1 MDPGIAAL
9 LAPDIPPDW
18 LDPPDLATAR
28 AAQVALAERVV
39 QRDALPPVRLLGGVD
54 ISNNRFDPEGRIYAA
69 VVVLEWPGLRV
80 VAQAGAEARA
90 TMPYIPGFLG
100 FREVPA
106 LLAAWAKL
114 EVKPDL
120 VLVDGHGIAH
130 PRGFGIAAHL
140 GVLLDI
146 PSIGV
151 AKSPLVGRPEAE
163 LGEAPGAMQPL
174 VWKGQ
179 RLGTVLRS
187 KRRSNPLWISVGN
200 RVSLETAVDWVRR
213 CDTGYRLP
221 EPTRQAHLA
230 ANAVRRAGMVSGM
243 AEPGS
248 PE

>member
-1 MDPGIAAL
+1 MDLAAPG
-9 LAPDIPPDW
+9 IPPDW

-28 AAQVALAERVV
+28 AAQVALAARVV
-39 QRDALPPVRLLGGVD
+39 REDALPPVRRIGGVD
-54 ISNNRFDPEGRIYAA
+54 ISNTHFDPEGRIYAA

-80 VAQAGAEARA
+80 VETAGAELRA
-90 TMPYIPGFLG
+90 AMPYIPGFLG

-106 LLAAWAKL
+106 LRAAWAKL
-114 EVKPDL
+114 AVKPDL

-163 LGEAPGAMQPL
+163 LGEAAGATQPL
-174 VWKGQ
+174 LWKGQ

-187 KRRSNPLWISVGN
+187 KRRSNPLWISTGN
-200 RVSLETAVDWVRR
+200 RVSLDSAVDWVRR

-230 ANAVRRAGMVSGM
+230 ANEVRRAAMAEGM
-243 AEPGS
+243 AAAGA

>member
-1 MDPGIAAL
+1 MDPAIAAV
-9 LAPDIPPDW
+9 LAPGIPADW

-28 AAQVALAERVV
+28 AAQVALAARVV
-39 QRDALPPVRLLGGVD
+39 QRDAHPHVRLLGGVD
-54 ISNNRFDPEGRIYAA
+54 ISNTRFDPEGRIYAA

-80 VAQAGAEARA
+80 VARA
-90 TMPYIPGFLG
+90 SAVVRASMPYIPGFLG

-106 LLAAWAKL
+106 LLAAWARL
-114 EVKPDL
+114 AVKPDL

-140 GVLLDI
+140 GVVLDV

-163 LGEAPGAMQPL
+163 LGEAPGATQPL
-174 VWKGQ
+174 LWKGQ

-187 KRRSNPLWISVGN
+187 KRRSNPLWISVGH
-200 RVSLETAVDWVRR
+200 RVSLDGAVAWVRR

-230 ANAVRRAGMVSGM
+230 ANEVRRAGMAA
-243 AEPGS
+243 AEE

>member
-54 ISNNRFDPEGRIYAA
+54 ISNTRFDPEGRIYAA

-106 LLAAWAKL
+106 LLAAWAK
-114 EVKPDL
+114 
-120 VLVDGHGIAH
+120 
-130 PRGFGIAAHL
+130 
-140 GVLLDI
+140 
-146 PSIGV
+146 
-151 AKSPLVGRPEAE
+151 
-163 LGEAPGAMQPL
+163 
-174 VWKGQ
+174 
-179 RLGTVLRS
+179 
-187 KRRSNPLWISVGN
+187 
-200 RVSLETAVDWVRR
+200 
-213 CDTGYRLP
+213 
-221 EPTRQAHLA
+221 
-230 ANAVRRAGMVSGM
+230 
-243 AEPGS
+243 
-248 PE
+248 

>member
-1 MDPGIAAL
+1 MDPAIAAV
-9 LAPDIPPDW
+9 LAPGIPADW

-28 AAQVALAERVV
+28 AAQVALAARVV
-39 QRDALPPVRLLGGVD
+39 QRDAHPHVRLLGGVD
-54 ISNNRFDPEGRIYAA
+54 ISNTRFDPEGRIYAA

-80 VAQAGAEARA
+80 VARA
-90 TMPYIPGFLG
+90 SAVVRASMPYIPGFLG

-106 LLAAWAKL
+106 LLAAWARL
-114 EVKPDL
+114 AVKPDL

-140 GVLLDI
+140 GVVLDV

-163 LGEAPGAMQPL
+163 LGEAPGATQPL
-174 VWKGQ
+174 LWKGQ

-187 KRRSNPLWISVGN
+187 KRRSNPLWISVGH
-200 RVSLETAVDWVRR
+200 RVSLDGAVAWVRR

-230 ANAVRRAGMVSGM
+230 ANEVRRAGMAAAPASG
-243 AEPGS
+243 
-248 PE
+248 

>member
-1 MDPGIAAL
+1 MA
-9 LAPDIPPDW
+9 IPPTTVATIPPAW

-28 AAQVALAERVV
+28 AAQVALAARVV
-39 QRDALPPVRLLGGVD
+39 TRDALPPVRLLGGVD
-54 ISNNRFDPEGRIYAA
+54 ISNTRFDPEGRIYAA
-69 VVVLEWPGLRV
+69 VVVLEWPGLRL
-80 VAQAGAEARA
+80 VATAGADMRA

-130 PRGFGIAAHL
+130 PRGLGIAAHL
-140 GVLLDI
+140 GVVLDI

-151 AKSPLVGRPEAE
+151 AKSPLVGRPEAA
-163 LGEAPGAMQPL
+163 LGEEPGATQPL
-174 VWKGQ
+174 LWKGD

-187 KRRSNPLWISVGN
+187 KRRSNPLWISTGH
-200 RVSLETAVDWVRR
+200 RISLDSAVDWVRR
-213 CDTGYRLP
+213 CDSGYRLP

-230 ANAVRRAGMVSGM
+230 ANAVRLAGMAQGM
-243 AEPGS
+243 AK
-248 PE
+248 PEAPE

>member
-1 MDPGIAAL
+1 MDRATAAPDL
-9 LAPDIPPDW
+9 PTPDIPPEW

-28 AAQVALAERVV
+28 AAQVALAARVV
-39 QRDALPPVRLLGGVD
+39 RTDALGPVRRIGGVD
-54 ISNNRFDPEGRIYAA
+54 ISNTRFDPEGRIYAA
-69 VVVLEWPGLRV
+69 VVVLEWPGLQV

-106 LLAAWAKL
+106 LRAAWAKL
-114 EVKPDL
+114 AVKPDL

-130 PRGFGIAAHL
+130 PRALGIAAHL
-140 GVLLDI
+140 GVLLDV

-163 LGEAPGAMQPL
+163 LGEEPGATQPL
-174 VWKGQ
+174 LWKGQ

-187 KRRSNPLWISVGN
+187 KRRSNPLWISVGH
-200 RVSLETAVDWVRR
+200 RVSLETAVAWVRR

-230 ANAVRRAGMVSGM
+230 ANEVRRAGMAAAPASG
-243 AEPGS
+243 
-248 PE
+248 